1 MKITYDPIAKAL
13 YLEVGKDGIVKRT
26 AEVAQDVFLD
36 FDEENKLIGI
46 EILNVEKENL
56 EGLI

>member
-1 MKITYDPIAKAL
+1 MKISYDPIAKAI

-26 AEVAQDVFLD
+26 SEVAQDVFLD

-46 EILNVEKENL
+46 EILNVNKQDLNN
-56 EGLI
+56 